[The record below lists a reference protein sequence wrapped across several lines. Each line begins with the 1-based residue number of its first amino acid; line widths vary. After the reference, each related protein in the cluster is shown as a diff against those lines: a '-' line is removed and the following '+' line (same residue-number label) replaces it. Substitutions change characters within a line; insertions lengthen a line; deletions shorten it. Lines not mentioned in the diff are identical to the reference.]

1 LAPFGQAVSEENIF
15 LTLANQK
22 QELPLAASLRVKRS
36 QLFVTIRL
44 MKLLKKQM
52 WPQSKLQ
59 FEYAGSKNNFD
70 DLEFN
75 LFVAGEL

>member
-1 LAPFGQAVSEENIF
+1 MVPFGQAVSEEKIF

>member
-1 LAPFGQAVSEENIF
+1 LAPFGQAVSEEKIF

>member
-1 LAPFGQAVSEENIF
+1 MAPFGQAVSEEKIF

-59 FEYAGSKNNFD
+59 FEYAGSKNYFD

-75 LFVAGEL
+75 LFVAGES

>member
-1 LAPFGQAVSEENIF
+1 LVPFGQAVSEEKIF